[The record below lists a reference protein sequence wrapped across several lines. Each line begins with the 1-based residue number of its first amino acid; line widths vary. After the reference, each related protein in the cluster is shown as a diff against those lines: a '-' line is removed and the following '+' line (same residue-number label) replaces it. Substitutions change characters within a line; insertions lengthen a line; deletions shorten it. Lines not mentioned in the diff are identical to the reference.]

1 MGTTTDPA
9 SSSALSEAGIY
20 PRMTGMKHITKARVS
35 GLVGHGGDV
44 VVMVTS
50 TPSKASTFLT
60 TTPISLKVTPAAA
73 ARMRIGQKVTIS
85 VEIEE

>member
-1 MGTTTDPA
+1 
-9 SSSALSEAGIY
+9 
-20 PRMTGMKHITKARVS
+20 MKHIAKARVS

-60 TTPISLKVTPAAA
+60 TTPVSIRVTPKAAE
-73 ARMRIGQKVTIS
+73 RIRIGQKVTIS
-85 VEIEE
+85 VDIEE